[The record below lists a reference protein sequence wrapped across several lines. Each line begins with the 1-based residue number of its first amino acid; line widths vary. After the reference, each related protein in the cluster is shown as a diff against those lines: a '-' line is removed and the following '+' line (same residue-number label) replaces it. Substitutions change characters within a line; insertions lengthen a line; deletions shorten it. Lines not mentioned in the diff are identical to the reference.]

1 MSRVFLV
8 GAGCGADAIGARGLS
23 LLRRCDCVIYDD
35 LLDES
40 LLGEC
45 PPDCEKIFAGKRSGA
60 HSAEQAEI
68 NRILVSCAKR
78 HRLVVRLKGGDPYVF
93 GRGGEEA
100 LALREAGIPFAVVSA
115 STSAIAAPAAAGIP
129 VTHRG
134 ISRSFHVYTGHT
146 RDGEMPDYALIART
160 EGTHVFLMARSRCGE
175 ICRGLIEGGM
185 SEDMPCALVSEAG
198 MPGQRA
204 VRGTLRTLPDLI
216 ADLPAPAV
224 FVVGKTAGMDV
235 RSDLPLAGVTVA
247 VAGTGEYVGKV
258 CALLREEGALARPLG
273 VAEVRA
279 LAFDSFFERMM
290 QFSVLAFTS
299 SNGVRVFFA
308 RAKEK
313 RIDHRAFARFRFAV
327 VGNGTAETLAEYG
340 FYADIVPRVHTA
352 AGLAERLRGTQ
363 SVAVLRAEGG
373 NPVLGEIG
381 EEFLLYRLYY
391 DDEKL
396 RRCVYEAER
405 ADILAFSSA
414 QTVRGLLPLLSMD
427 RRPPIVCIGEETA
440 KAVRAFGYTPAVAKD
455 ASAESLVK
463 EIVSCR
469 D

>member
-8 GAGCGADAIGARGLS
+8 GAGCGAGAISARGLS
-23 LLRRCDCVIYDD
+23 LLRRCDCVVYDD

-40 LLGEC
+40 ILGEC
-45 PPDCEKIFAGKRSGA
+45 PSDCEKIYVGKRSGA
-60 HSAEQAEI
+60 HSAEQGEI
-68 NRILVSCAKR
+68 NRILMACAEK

-100 LALREAGIPFAVVSA
+100 LALKDAGVPFAEIPA

-134 ISRSFHVYTGHT
+134 VARSFHVYTGHT

-160 EGTHVFLMARSRCGE
+160 EGTHIFLMARSRCGD

-185 SEDMPCALVSEAG
+185 SEDTPCALVSEAG
-198 MPGQRA
+198 MPGERA
-204 VRGTLRTLPDLI
+204 VRGTLSALPESI
-216 ADLPAPAV
+216 ADMPSPAV
-224 FVVGKTAGMDV
+224 LVVGKTAGMDI
-235 RSDLPLAGVTVA
+235 RSTLPLAGVTVA

-258 CALLREEGALARPLG
+258 CTLLNEEGAFARPLA
-273 VAEVRA
+273 VAEVKA
-279 LAFDSFFERMM
+279 LAFDAFFERMKE
-290 QFSVLAFTS
+290 FSVLAFTS
-299 SNGVRVFFA
+299 SNGVRIFFA

-313 RIDHRAFARFRFAV
+313 KIDHRAFAKYKFAV
-327 VGNGTAETLAEYG
+327 VGKGTAETLAEFG
-340 FYADIVPRVHTA
+340 FYADIIPSVHTA
-352 AGLAERLRGTQ
+352 AGLAEKLRGMKG
-363 SVAVLRAEGG
+363 VAVLRAEGG
-373 NPVLGEIG
+373 NPALTEIG

-396 RRCVYEAER
+396 RQCVYEAER
-405 ADILAFSSA
+405 ADIIAFSSA
-414 QTVRGLLPLLSMD
+414 QTVRGLLPLLSME
-427 RRPPIVCIGEETA
+427 RRPPLVCIGEETA
-440 KAVRAFGYTPAVAKD
+440 KAIRAFGYTPVIAKD

-463 EIVSCR
+463 EIISCR